1 MTNTNIDTTPT
12 RTVNQE
18 IGKWFQDNGDKTHIL
33 NYDLNENSIVMDLGG
48 YTGVWIEGV
57 INKFN
62 CNTYVIE
69 PIEEFYNVMVEKF
82 KNNNKTHLRKVGVGD
97 ENTSGTIYLHGDET
111 TTHTKNGGE
120 SVNVEFRTMDNIL
133 NEWNLTDVD
142 LLQINI
148 EGEEYPLLE
157 YMLKHDLVKY
167 FKNIQI
173 QFHYIGMSGDV
184 IDRREK
190 IQQGLVDNGF
200 TQSYNY
206 EFVWESWKR
215 GE

>member
-18 IGKWFQDNGDKTHIL
+18 IGKWFQDNGDRTHIL
-33 NYDLNENSIVMDLGG
+33 NYDLNENSVVMDLGG

-82 KNNNKTHLRKVGVGD
+82 KDNNKTHLRKVGVGD

-111 TTHTKNGGE
+111 TTHTKSGGE

-133 NEWNLTDVD
+133 DECEIDWLRQTADVNN
-142 LLQINI
+142 INI
-148 EGEEYPLLE
+148 LWFED
-157 YMLKHDLVKY
+157 KV
-167 FKNIQI
+167 
-173 QFHYIGMSGDV
+173 
-184 IDRREK
+184 REVQSK
-190 IQQGLVDNGF
+190 SVAGLITKFALD
-200 TQSYNY
+200 SII
-206 EFVWESWKR
+206 
-215 GE
+215 

>member
-1 MTNTNIDTTPT
+1 
-12 RTVNQE
+12 
-18 IGKWFQDNGDKTHIL
+18 
-33 NYDLNENSIVMDLGG
+33 
-48 YTGVWIEGV
+48 
-57 INKFN
+57 
-62 CNTYVIE
+62 
-69 PIEEFYNVMVEKF
+69 
-82 KNNNKTHLRKVGVGD
+82 
-97 ENTSGTIYLHGDET
+97 
-111 TTHTKNGGE
+111 
-120 SVNVEFRTMDNIL
+120 MDNIL